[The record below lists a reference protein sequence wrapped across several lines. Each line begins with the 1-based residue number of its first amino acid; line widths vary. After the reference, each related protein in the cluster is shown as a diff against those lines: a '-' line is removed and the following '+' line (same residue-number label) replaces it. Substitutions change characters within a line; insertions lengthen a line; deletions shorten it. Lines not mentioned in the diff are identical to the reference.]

1 MKNDTKNKNPMGKVL
16 SLPDFRLL
24 FAGTAASLLGDQFS
38 LIATPWLVLKMT
50 SDPLALGLILAL
62 EGLPRALFMLLGG
75 AITDRFSPRKVM
87 LAASL
92 MRFALTALMALLVFS
107 GAAEMWMIYLFGLLF
122 GILAGFAVPAE
133 NSIVPM
139 LVKKE
144 DLQAGNSLIMGVTQL
159 AGFIGPSLA
168 GILIGRFSSSNTGI
182 VLSFSID
189 SLTFLVSALTIWL
202 IRQNMEKQA
211 AIETGQTQ
219 QGMLAEILEG
229 VRYLWADTALRM
241 MFSVLMALNFLLIGP
256 LMVGIPVLADQRL
269 PQGAAA
275 YGLLLSAFA
284 GGSLLG
290 ILLAGTLPRPC
301 GKSLSALILLLLAS
315 FGAAIALLGFSAST
329 WLDFGLLALLGL
341 GNGYMSILLFT
352 WIQTRTPQNMLGR
365 MMSLFTF
372 SSTGLVPVS
381 QALAGVVCKWST
393 TFMFLIAGLLVLVL
407 TLWAALQ
414 PDFKTFSSSL
424 SEAGADA

>member
-1 MKNDTKNKNPMGKVL
+1 MNTKTENKNSMGKVL
-16 SLPDFRLL
+16 SLRNFRLL
-24 FAGTAASLLGDQFS
+24 FAGTAASLLGDQFT

-75 AITDRFSPRKVM
+75 VITDRFSSRKVM

-92 MRFALTALMALLVFS
+92 MRFVLTALMALLVFS
-107 GAAEMWMIYLFGLLF
+107 GAAQMWMIYLFGLLF
-122 GILAGFAVPAE
+122 GILAGFAIPAE

-139 LVKKE
+139 LVKQE

-168 GILIGRFSSSNTGI
+168 GLLIGRFSDSYTGI
-182 VLSFSID
+182 VLSFAID
-189 SLTFLVSALTIWL
+189 SLTFLVSALTIGL
-202 IRQNMEKQA
+202 IRQNKQDQA
-211 AIETGQTQ
+211 ASQNTEKAGL
-219 QGMLAEILEG
+219 LAEILEG
-229 VRYLWADTALRM
+229 IRYLWNDTALRL
-241 MFSVLMALNFLLIGP
+241 MFIILMALNFLLIGP

-275 YGLLLSAFA
+275 YGLLMSAFA

-290 ILLAGTLPRPC
+290 ILLAGALPRPC
-301 GKSLSALILLLLAS
+301 GNGLSILILLLLAS
-315 FGAAIALLGFSAST
+315 FGGAIVLLGISSST

-352 WIQTRTPQNMLGR
+352 WIQTRAPQNMLGR

-381 QALAGVVCKWST
+381 QALAGVICKWST

-407 TLWAALQ
+407 TFWTALQ
-414 PDFKTFSSSL
+414 PDLKTFSQSL
-424 SEAGADA
+424 SGAAADV

>member
-1 MKNDTKNKNPMGKVL
+1 MGKVL

-87 LAASL
+87 LATSL
-92 MRFALTALMALLVFS
+92 MRFVLTALMALLVFS

>member
-1 MKNDTKNKNPMGKVL
+1 MGKVL

-24 FAGTAASLLGDQFS
+24 FTGTAASLLGDQFS

-301 GKSLSALILLLLAS
+301 WKSLSALILLLLAS
-315 FGAAIALLGFSAST
+315 FGVAIALLGLSAST

>member
-1 MKNDTKNKNPMGKVL
+1 MNNSTQNKNSLGKVL
-16 SLPDFRLL
+16 SLPNFRLL
-24 FAGTAASLLGDQFS
+24 FAGTAASLLGDQFT

-50 SDPLALGLILAL
+50 SDPLALGLVLAL

-92 MRFALTALMALLVFS
+92 MRFVLTALLALLVFS
-107 GAAEMWMIYLFGLLF
+107 GAAQIWMIYLFGLLF
-122 GILAGFAVPAE
+122 GILAGLAIPAE
-133 NSIVPM
+133 NSILPM
-139 LVKKE
+139 LVKQE
-144 DLQAGNSLIMGVTQL
+144 DLQSGNSLIMGVTQL
-159 AGFIGPSLA
+159 AGFFGPSLA
-168 GILIGRFSSSNTGI
+168 GILIGHFSGSNTGI

-189 SLTFLVSALTIWL
+189 SLTFLFSALAIRL
-202 IRQNMEKQA
+202 IRQNKEDQPASENGDKP
-211 AIETGQTQ
+211 
-219 QGMLAEILEG
+219 GMLAEILKG
-229 VRYLWADTALRM
+229 IRYLWADTALRM
-241 MFSVLMALNFLLIGP
+241 MFIILMALNFLLIGP

-269 PQGAAA
+269 PQGVAA

-290 ILLAGTLPRPC
+290 ILLAGTLPRLR
-301 GKSLSALILLLLAS
+301 GNGLSVLILLLLAS
-315 FGAAIALLGFSAST
+315 FGGAIALLGISAST
-329 WLDFGLLALLGL
+329 RLDFGLLTLLGL

-365 MMSLFTF
+365 MMSLFPF

-393 TFMFLIAGLLVLVL
+393 TFMFLIAGLLVLAL
-407 TLWAALQ
+407 TFWTALQ
-414 PDFKTFSSSL
+414 PDLKAFSQSL
-424 SEAGADA
+424 SQAPADA